1 MSSSY
6 LPDNVDFEPVLEF
19 RGSGGFYESG
29 KRHLHGF
36 FFTMPYLADRRDL
49 NGSFVLSKIKISDT
63 AFSGSVSNLLQ
74 NYNLKRF
81 LDKNTMS
88 EGQFFLK
95 YTKT

>member
-1 MSSSY
+1 
-6 LPDNVDFEPVLEF
+6 
-19 RGSGGFYESG
+19 
-29 KRHLHGF
+29 
-36 FFTMPYLADRRDL
+36 MPYLADRRDL